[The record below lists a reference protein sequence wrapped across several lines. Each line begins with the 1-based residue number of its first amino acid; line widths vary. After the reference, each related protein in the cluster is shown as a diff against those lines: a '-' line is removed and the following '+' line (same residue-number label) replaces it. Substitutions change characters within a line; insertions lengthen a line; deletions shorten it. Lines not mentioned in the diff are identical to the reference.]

1 MTFAEFDRVHRRSLR
16 TVNEVLGT
24 RLFHREI
31 PAREPQLDASNY
43 GNRSS
48 TLPPRISNSRFDTGR
63 DFQSKPQTIN
73 YSNYQRQFD
82 GSSRNKYRDDSPSTI
97 YSSRLGSVAP
107 LPTPGGRSVY
117 QSRPPVHIPSTPK
130 PARAHDRK
138 REDLDFLNR
147 FNAPLRQE
155 PVKVPRVK
163 RFPTGL
169 DFDSGI
175 LIKPSYGSLTT
186 ELRREIS
193 EEKPYHTKSTLELNM
208 NRLERIKKMATPH
221 MKRKPVKI
229 HTLKSDSDT
238 SMDVSFSMRMSP
250 LNIIKKTL

>member
-31 PAREPQLDASNY
+31 PAREPQFDPNNY
-43 GNRSS
+43 SSRSS
-48 TLPPRISNSRFDTGR
+48 TLPSKNTNSRFDTAR
-63 DFQSKPQTIN
+63 DFQSKSQTLN
-73 YSNYQRQFD
+73 LSNYQRQYD
-82 GSSRNKYRDDSPSTI
+82 TSARNKYRDDSPNQYI
-97 YSSRLGSVAP
+97 A
-107 LPTPGGRSVY
+107 RSAY
-117 QSRPPVHIPSTPK
+117 QTRPPVHIPSTPK
-130 PARAHDRK
+130 PTRHIPSTPKPARAFDRK
-138 REDLDFLNR
+138 RDDLDFLNR

-155 PVKVPRVK
+155 PVKGPRVK

-175 LIKPSYGSLTT
+175 LLKPSYGSLTT

-208 NRLERIKKMATPH
+208 NRLERIKKIATPH
-221 MKRKPVKI
+221 IKRKPVKK
-229 HTLKSDSDT
+229 HALKSDSDT
-238 SMDVSFSMRMSP
+238 SMDVSFSMRMCK
-250 LNIIKKTL
+250 LNILTEML

>member
-31 PAREPQLDASNY
+31 PAREPQWDPSNY
-43 GNRSS
+43 TTRSS
-48 TLPPRISNSRFDTGR
+48 TLPSRKTSSRFDTGR
-63 DFQSKPQTIN
+63 DYHSKPQNMN
-73 YSNYQRQFD
+73 YSNYQRHES
-82 GSSRNKYRDDSPSTI
+82 GLRNKYRDDARSNI
-97 YSSRLGSVAP
+97 YSQS
-107 LPTPGGRSVY
+107 GRTNY
-117 QSRPPVHIPSTPK
+117 QSRPPVHIPATPK
-130 PARAHDRK
+130 PTRAQDRK
-138 REDLDFLNR
+138 REDLDFLNK

-155 PVKVPRVK
+155 PVKGPRVK

-175 LIKPSYGSLTT
+175 LLKPSYGSLST

-221 MKRKPVKI
+221 IKRKPVKT

-238 SMDVSFSMRMSP
+238 SMDVSFSMR
-250 LNIIKKTL
+250 T

>member
-31 PAREPQLDASNY
+31 PSREPQWDASNY
-43 GNRSS
+43 ANRSS
-48 TLPPRISNSRFDTGR
+48 TLPPRISNPRFDTGR
-63 DFQSKPQTIN
+63 DFQTKPQTMN
-73 YSNYQRQFD
+73 YSSYQRQYD
-82 GSSRNKYRDDSPSTI
+82 GSSRNKYRDDSPSNI
-97 YSSRLGSVAP
+97 YS
-107 LPTPGGRSVY
+107 GRTVY

-130 PARAHDRK
+130 PTRALDRK
-138 REDLDFLNR
+138 RDDLDFLNR

-155 PVKVPRVK
+155 PVKGPRVK

-175 LIKPSYGSLTT
+175 LLKPSYGSLTT

-193 EEKPYHTKSTLELNM
+193 EEKPYHSKSTLELNM

-221 MKRKPVKI
+221 MKRKPVKV

-238 SMDVSFSMRMSP
+238 SMDVSFSMRMKPSDI
-250 LNIIKKTL
+250 IIKKPFSFS

>member
-31 PAREPQLDASNY
+31 PAREPQWDASNY
-43 GNRSS
+43 TTRSS
-48 TLPPRISNSRFDTGR
+48 TLPSRNTSSRFDTGR
-63 DFQSKPQTIN
+63 DYHSKQQNMN
-73 YSNYQRQFD
+73 YSNYQRHES
-82 GSSRNKYRDDSPSTI
+82 GLRNKYRDDSPRNI
-97 YSSRLGSVAP
+97 YSHTVS
-107 LPTPGGRSVY
+107 GRTTY
-117 QSRPPVHIPSTPK
+117 QSRPPVHIPATPK
-130 PARAHDRK
+130 PTRAQDRK
-138 REDLDFLNR
+138 REDLDFLNK

-155 PVKVPRVK
+155 PVKGPRVK

-175 LIKPSYGSLTT
+175 LLKPSYGSLST

-221 MKRKPVKI
+221 IKRKPVKT

-238 SMDVSFSMRMSP
+238 SMDVSFSMR
-250 LNIIKKTL
+250 T